1 MTKAKYGKLA
11 AGLIA
16 GWFVFTLVASALHVF
31 RTDFSSP
38 AIFLGLAA
46 LTPIVVFAV
55 WFATS
60 EGFRQFVQSLD
71 AGILTLVQSWRIVGF
86 TFIVLYVYAILPGV
100 FALSAG
106 WGDIFIGVTAP
117 WVALRLANPEH
128 RRGFIFWQVLG
139 ILDLVSAVT
148 LGTTARLIA
157 PNGIST
163 TPLTVLPLSI
173 IPTFAVPLLL
183 ILHVINI
190 AQARR
195 WPAQARSR
203 VGERLPSRAV

>member
-1 MTKAKYGKLA
+1 MNNAKYGKLT

-16 GWFVFTLVASALHVF
+16 GWFVFTLVASAMHVF
-31 RTDFSSP
+31 RTDFSRP
-38 AIFLGLAA
+38 PIFLGLAA

-60 EGFRQFVQSLD
+60 EGFRRFIESLD
-71 AGILTLVQSWRIVGF
+71 AGTLTLVQSWRIVGF
-86 TFIVLYVYAILPGV
+86 TFVVLYVYAILPGV

-106 WGDIFIGVTAP
+106 WGDVFIGVTAP

-128 RRGFIFWQVLG
+128 RKSFIFWQVLG

-148 LGTTARLIA
+148 LGSIAYLIA
-157 PNGIST
+157 PHGVST
-163 TPLTVLPLSI
+163 APLTVLPLSI
-173 IPTFAVPLLL
+173 IPTFGVPLLL
-183 ILHVINI
+183 VLHVINI

-203 VGERLPSRAV
+203 FGEPVPSRAV